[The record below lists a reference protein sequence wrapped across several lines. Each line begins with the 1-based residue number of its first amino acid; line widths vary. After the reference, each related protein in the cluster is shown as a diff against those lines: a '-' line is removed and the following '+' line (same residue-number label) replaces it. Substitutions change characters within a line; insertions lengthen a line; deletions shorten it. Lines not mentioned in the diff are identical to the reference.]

1 MFSFPYFKQIAI
13 SNAKFLIAFTLVLC
27 IFLVIMTNVF
37 TPATVDQL
45 QSATEGTIAA
55 NILTG
60 NGTLIGFMANSF
72 YALMAIIFPM
82 AYSIMLG
89 NRLIAERV
97 DKGSMAGFLSTPTTR
112 SQITVT
118 SALYLVLSLIVM
130 WGLATAVGILSANH
144 FQPEALDIN
153 TFLMMNLG
161 VFLYHWAISRICFC
175 SSCIF
180 NTSKNSL
187 TFGAGIPLLFFVI
200 SLLIKISED
209 LEFLKYFTLNTL
221 FDTEKILEGSGYL
234 QDFVSM
240 IIISIALYLMG
251 ILWFQ
256 RKDLPL

>member
-1 MFSFPYFKQIAI
+1 
-13 SNAKFLIAFTLVLC
+13 
-27 IFLVIMTNVF
+27 MTNVF

-118 SALYLVLSLIVM
+118 SALYLVLSLIAVSYTHLDVYKRQHHQSVPRFFLEITL
-130 WGLATAVGILSANH
+130 WRYAGCHSPDKLAQTV
-144 FQPEALDIN
+144 
-153 TFLMMNLG
+153 
-161 VFLYHWAISRICFC
+161 
-175 SSCIF
+175 
-180 NTSKNSL
+180 
-187 TFGAGIPLLFFVI
+187 
-200 SLLIKISED
+200 
-209 LEFLKYFTLNTL
+209 
-221 FDTEKILEGSGYL
+221 
-234 QDFVSM
+234 
-240 IIISIALYLMG
+240 
-251 ILWFQ
+251 
-256 RKDLPL
+256 